1 MLLAGEGL
9 SEGENKEFET
19 DGFGPCNVTF
29 AVPSLPAW
37 DESPS
42 VPPWSNGDANANA
55 RTSI

>member
-1 MLLAGEGL
+1 MLLAGEDL

-29 AVPSLPAW
+29 SVPSLPAW

-42 VPPWSNGDANANA
+42 APP
-55 RTSI
+55 